1 MRLTIQRLV
10 LHGQSDAEPDI
21 CSIRVCPI
29 CRTPI
34 TDDDLTLLK
43 PQDTQQA
50 VHREHCVLM
59 KVVMQSQKQDSPMDK
74 LYRPS
79 SKMKALLSEVR
90 AMIAED
96 EDGKMVVFS
105 QWTSMLDLIE
115 VIGFNLADAFSQ
127 RCS

>member
-1 MRLTIQRLV
+1 MR
-10 LHGQSDAEPDI
+10 GQSDAGPDI
-21 CSIRVCPI
+21 HSIRVCPI

-34 TDDDLTLLK
+34 TEDDLTLLK
-43 PQDTQQA
+43 PKDIQA
-50 VHREHCVLM
+50 VDREHCVLM

-115 VIGFNLADAFSQ
+115 VLGLLLADALSQ